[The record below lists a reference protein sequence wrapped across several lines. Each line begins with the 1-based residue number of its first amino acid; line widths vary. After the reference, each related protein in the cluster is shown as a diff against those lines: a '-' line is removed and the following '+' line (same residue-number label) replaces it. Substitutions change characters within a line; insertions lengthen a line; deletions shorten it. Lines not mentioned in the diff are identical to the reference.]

1 MISKIN
7 VRMCGGNSLKMTGM
21 TMAWTFV
28 ALGLSAN
35 LAKSAMFR
43 PKVA

>member
-1 MISKIN
+1 MISKIDL
-7 VRMCGGNSLKMTGM
+7 RMCGGNSLKMTGM

-28 ALGLSAN
+28 ALGLSAY